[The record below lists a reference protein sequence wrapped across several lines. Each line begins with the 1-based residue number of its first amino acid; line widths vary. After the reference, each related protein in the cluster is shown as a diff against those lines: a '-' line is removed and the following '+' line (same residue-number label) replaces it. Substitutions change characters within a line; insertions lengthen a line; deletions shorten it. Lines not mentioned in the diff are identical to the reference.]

1 MSIVLSPD
9 QQAVY
14 DKLYRYLKSPADKK
28 EFRLGGLAG
37 TGKSTLLSK
46 FVQENSGLGQ
56 IAAAT
61 FTGKAAERLLQTN
74 LAKYAQVSTLHKLL
88 YEPRF
93 DEDTKEFLGFELRE
107 AIEPIVFI
115 DEASMV
121 PREFYDILM
130 DYLNKPYGG
139 LKKLVFVG
147 DHGQLPPVDM
157 SKESGV
163 EPFNVVSEHLLD
175 AKLEKI
181 HRQAEGSPII
191 KLAHAI
197 RNCLS
202 INEVKAVVRTS
213 GINVV
218 TEEDAVRGCL
228 HYGRQDSWHNV
239 VNIVF
244 RNQTR
249 CRVNDKFVQQYST
262 KVGLPVIG
270 LQNKSRKRDGSD
282 KMVKGPSFSLPV
294 GAGLSGN
301 DTVFI
306 ANGSRGLLQG
316 EPRLDI
322 SKHDSKVDV
331 VFLDSVDFNG
341 IGSVQNIE
349 TWPHAWG
356 NDKVQIVYNRRLQDL
371 LYMDWA
377 FAITCHKSQGSSWK
391 VVLVWLSDLGS
402 IRDVDF
408 LKKWLYTAVTR
419 AEERLA
425 FVV

>member
-9 QQAVY
+9 QQIVY
-14 DKLYRYLKSPADKK
+14 DKLYRYLKSPADNK

-56 IAAAT
+56 VAAAT

-74 LAKYAQVSTLHKLL
+74 LARYAKVSTLHKLL

-107 AIEPIVFI
+107 TIEPIVFI

-121 PREFYDILM
+121 PREFYEILM
-130 DYLNKPYGG
+130 NFLNNPSGG

-147 DHGQLPPVDM
+147 DHGQLPPVEV
-157 SKESGV
+157 SKEVGA

-197 RNCLS
+197 RNCIS
-202 INEVKAVVRTS
+202 INEVKEVVRTS

-282 KMVKGPSFSLPV
+282 KIVKGSSFGIPV
-294 GAGLSGN
+294 STGMPGS

-306 ANGSRGLLQG
+306 ANGSRGLLQE
-316 EPRLDI
+316 EPRLGVSTKD
-322 SKHDSKVDV
+322 VRVQV
-331 VFLDSVDFNG
+331 VFLKAVEFNG
-341 IGSVQNIE
+341 IGIVQNIE
-349 TWPHAWG
+349 TWPNAWG
-356 NDKVQIVYNRRLQDL
+356 NDKAQITYNRRFQEI
-371 LYMDWA
+371 LYIDWA

-402 IRDVDF
+402 IRDVEF